1 MAAFTYFYKIRID
14 VTKSSSGEELLS
26 KWHEEAQ
33 AALGAIDAGI
43 IQIWKDAAD
52 AVVYV
57 IATFEGETAVEAHGT
72 ALATFGTLPMF
83 QSGHIII
90 EEARSVLDYR
100 EWAAYLANRNS

>member
-1 MAAFTYFYKIRID
+1 MSNIKY
-14 VTKSSSGEELLS
+14 LL
-26 KWHEEAQ
+26 KTDIATFEIKKEP
-33 AALGAIDAGI
+33 LGLWDLWVNSMPILTFASPE
-43 IQIWKDAAD
+43 DAAD

-57 IATFEGETAVEAHGT
+57 IATFEGADAVEAHGT

-100 EWAAYLANRNS
+100 EWADYLAKRNG

>member
-26 KWHEEAQ
+26 KWNEEAQ
-33 AALGAIDAGI
+33 AAVGAMDAGI
-43 IQIWKDAAD
+43 VKIWKDASD

-57 IATFEGETAVEAHGT
+57 IATFEGANAVEAHGT

-100 EWAAYLANRNS
+100 EWAAHLANRNS

>member
-1 MAAFTYFYKIRID
+1 M
-14 VTKSSSGEELLS
+14 LS

-43 IQIWKDAAD
+43 IQIRKDAAD
-52 AVVYV
+52 AVIYV
-57 IATFEGETAVEAHGT
+57 IATFEAATAVEAHGT

-100 EWAAYLANRNS
+100 EWATYLANRNS